1 MTKGHNIFT
10 VEYSETSSNEIYH
23 TVDIDQTDID
33 ERVKTLQAATGKTA
47 SDTDLRN
54 IIIRLIAEVRA
65 GVAKLSPSFN
75 YTGLI
80 DVDLETD
87 AAVTSE
93 SVEKTKTLEI
103 KPLTATITPLKVLDE
118 KPTVNTETSET
129 AAAAVPAQSNRL
141 KTLITKIVNWWN
153 TNIKRGDLH
162 YD

>member
-1 MTKGHNIFT
+1 MIKIRAISMTKGHNIFT
-10 VEYSETSSNEIYH
+10 VEYSETSSSETLH
-23 TVDIDQTDID
+23 TVDIDQIDID

-87 AAVTSE
+87 AAAAVE

-103 KPLTATITPLKVLDE
+103 QPLTATASVTPLKVADA
-118 KPTVNTETSET
+118 KTVTATETIEP
-129 AAAAVPAQSNRL
+129 AAAPEQASLL
-141 KTLITKIVNWWN
+141 KKLYIKLVEWWN
-153 TNIKRGDLH
+153 I
-162 YD
+162 